1 MESMTVTPRA
11 SGARPVGR
19 VSFGRPRTRLTRA
32 PSHLV
37 KAACRATVEGLRWAG
52 VRAPGLLIAGGA
64 TTAALVGHRAFPAV
78 SPLVVAIVLGVL
90 VADLRPPGPRYAP
103 GLTVASR
110 SLLRIGVAL
119 LGLQLA
125 FGDILDL
132 GPVMVLVIVATVASS
147 IAVTLWAGARLG
159 INPAQRLLIACGT
172 SICGAAAVAAAD
184 GVLGGDRPA
193 PSPDGAPAT
202 PQAPAATS
210 PSSDA
215 AATAIVA
222 VVLFGTL
229 LLGLLPL
236 AVHVLGI
243 PDQAGGIWA
252 GLAIHEVAQ
261 AVAAGGLIGSGA
273 LAVAVV
279 VKLGRVLMLAP
290 VLAVISVRR
299 RRGAPAASRPP
310 LVPLFVIGF
319 LGCVALASTGAV
331 PAPVAGVAGQL
342 QVALLSAGMFGLGTG
357 VRLRTVRAVGP
368 RPFVLAGIG
377 TAWIGA
383 IGLAAALLL
392 GP

>member
-1 MESMTVTPRA
+1 MFSCRNEGYRTTTPPNSMERMTATPA
-11 SGARPVGR
+11 SRSRLGPVM
-19 VSFGRPRTRLTRA
+19 S
-32 PSHLV
+32 
-37 KAACRATVEGLRWAG
+37 AG
-52 VRAPGLLIAGGA
+52 VRAARARTPGLALVAGG
-64 TTAALVGHRAFPAV
+64 TLVALAGHRVVPAL

-90 VADLRPPGPRYAP
+90 VANLRPPGPRYAP

-147 IAVTLWAGARLG
+147 IAVTLWVGARLQ

-184 GVLGGDRPA
+184 GVLGRDRPA
-193 PSPDGAPAT
+193 PSHDSDLSIPA
-202 PQAPAATS
+202 QAPAATS
-210 PSSDA
+210 QSSDA
-215 AATAIVA
+215 AATAIAA

-319 LGCVALASTGAV
+319 LGCVALASTGVV

-342 QVALLSAGMFGLGTG
+342 QIALLSAGMFALGTG
-357 VRLRTVRAVGP
+357 VRLRAVRAVGP

-377 TAWIGA
+377 TGWIAA
-383 IGLAAALLL
+383 IGLVGALLV
-392 GP
+392 GA